1 MAAKAAKTGML
12 ELARSF
18 RAALLRQERAQQAE
32 MVRQWLG
39 IEERLMDQIMVLV
52 YQLQS
57 EDSPK
62 SLHQI
67 VMMERYQRLL
77 AQVQAELGQYSQDV
91 IVQVQRERDEW
102 ARRGFENG
110 QMMVWRSLEASAM
123 GVGLDQLP
131 VEAVTNLTAWSGEG
145 TALGQLLQGAFL
157 PEGLPRGWTALQR
170 TLVQGLALG
179 WHPEKTAREMA
190 RALAGGLQR
199 AMVVARTEQIRA
211 YRSGSLQAYQESGVV
226 IGHKRLTAHDSRVCA
241 ACLADEGHVYGL
253 DEMMWSHPQ
262 CRCTSVPVL
271 RGAEEPQWEL
281 GEEWLRRQ
289 DPATQNQIF
298 GSWAA
303 ADAFR
308 RGIPLKEFMRVTNE
322 GDWGMT
328 LRQRSGQAFRVQNP
342 VLDGRTSEWFSP
354 VYLQDGVYRMGEL
367 KPAIIQAWG
376 LGNES
381 VLDVVVTAE
390 RRAHYLERHPE
401 LKAVENLIPQIILDP
416 TFVVR
421 NKSDLDVLIFYYE
434 HGNDFLRAAI
444 RLQEATSDRKHSLM
458 SARYAHQK
466 EVLRDWKRA
475 IYKKRKN
482 SP

>member
-1 MAAKAAKTGML
+1 
-12 ELARSF
+12 
-18 RAALLRQERAQQAE
+18 
-32 MVRQWLG
+32 
-39 IEERLMDQIMVLV
+39 
-52 YQLQS
+52 
-57 EDSPK
+57 
-62 SLHQI
+62 
-67 VMMERYQRLL
+67 
-77 AQVQAELGQYSQDV
+77 
-91 IVQVQRERDEW
+91 
-102 ARRGFENG
+102 
-110 QMMVWRSLEASAM
+110 
-123 GVGLDQLP
+123 
-131 VEAVTNLTAWSGEG
+131 
-145 TALGQLLQGAFL
+145 
-157 PEGLPRGWTALQR
+157 
-170 TLVQGLALG
+170 
-179 WHPEKTAREMA
+179 
-190 RALAGGLQR
+190 
-199 AMVVARTEQIRA
+199 
-211 YRSGSLQAYQESGVV
+211 
-226 IGHKRLTAHDSRVCA
+226 
-241 ACLADEGHVYGL
+241 
-253 DEMMWSHPQ
+253 
-262 CRCTSVPVL
+262 
-271 RGAEEPQWEL
+271 
-281 GEEWLRRQ
+281 
-289 DPATQNQIF
+289 
-298 GSWAA
+298 
-303 ADAFR
+303 
-308 RGIPLKEFMRVTNE
+308 MRVTNE